1 MVIAI
6 TITPTPPSHCKMAL
20 HIRILFGALSKSVI
34 IVDPVVVIPDML
46 SKNAST
52 NDKSRFD
59 NRKGMHPKIAML
71 NHDNVVNKKACCKF
85 SFLFSSKFVSTNK
98 MPMKTVKEADAKNE
112 LLSSLYIYCKKNGI
126 SINAPN
132 IIRSTPIA
140 KKTVLIL
147 FIFDVGGYLKIFK
160 IQHNKTLLYLYFTR
174 EI

>member
-1 MVIAI
+1 
-6 TITPTPPSHCKMAL
+6 
-20 HIRILFGALSKSVI
+20 
-34 IVDPVVVIPDML
+34 
-46 SKNAST
+46 
-52 NDKSRFD
+52 
-59 NRKGMHPKIAML
+59 MHPKIAML